1 VNKNQRT
8 IDTSLEG
15 FINLGE
21 PSGKYNNCCFA
32 FRIPEDQIEEFEKT
46 HQELLAWGK
55 SKLDNPGR
63 VAVNPTKWDDEGL
76 VKYSFDGETGR
87 KRPHFIDTVG
97 DVVPTEVLNSVRKG
111 TKVRIIVNH
120 TPYTKPALGT
130 TLKVLGVQIVEL
142 VSGNGAVDRG
152 EDLTADEIADMFG
165 VGKVGEIKGFEVAK
179 PAVQQTP
186 QEVIEAKGYD
196 F

>member
-76 VKYSFDGETGR
+76 VKYSYDG
-87 KRPHFIDTVG
+87 DTNRAAPIFVDSVG
-97 DVVPTEVLNSVRKG
+97 DPISKEVLATVRKG
-111 TKVRIIVNH
+111 TKVNIICQQV
-120 TPYTKPALGT
+120 PYTKPAIGT
-130 TLKVLGVQIVEL
+130 TIKVLGVQIIEL
-142 VSGNGAVDRG
+142 NAGNGAVDSG
-152 EDLTADEIADMFG
+152 GLS
-165 VGKVGEIKGFEVAK
+165 VKEVANIFGSAEGFK
-179 PAVQQTP
+179 ESEPSVR
-186 QEVIEAKGYD
+186 QESSGTSDYD